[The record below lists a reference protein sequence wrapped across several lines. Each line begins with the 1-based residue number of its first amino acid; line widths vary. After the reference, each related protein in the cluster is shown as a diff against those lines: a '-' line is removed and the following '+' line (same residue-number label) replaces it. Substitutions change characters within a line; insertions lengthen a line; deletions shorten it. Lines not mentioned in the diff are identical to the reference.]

1 MRRRASV
8 FCYSHRFSRSLM
20 VRFIA
25 RSHHAS
31 SALFG
36 AALFAFATRAA
47 GAQFGLA
54 EYQQRRDR
62 LLGQLPESAVVVAL
76 GAHEPP
82 QDYLAFYQSPAFN
95 YLTGFLE
102 PDAALVMVKSPRGN
116 TTTLFVEPRVPAR
129 EVWVG
134 ARLGTEGATRRT
146 GIPARDNSRFAEVL
160 DSLAGADRVLYF
172 VGDFPGSDDTGVLTP
187 DQQLVAALRK
197 EHSNLTVKNATPF
210 VEQLRGTKSAG
221 ELALIR
227 QAADITA
234 RAERDAMLAL
244 QPGMN
249 EFEIQALIEYDFR
262 RNGADRPSFASIVG
276 SGPNAT
282 TLHYNADDRFIQRGD
297 VVVMDVGASYKG
309 YAADVTRTIPA
320 TGVYSPEQ
328 RAIYQIVRD
337 AQAAGERQAK
347 LGAAAHLMSDSATAV
362 LAQGLTRLGLIE
374 STGASYDCDVG
385 GRTARCPQYEL
396 YYMHGLGH
404 GIGLEVHDPDQY
416 YFTDTIAPGSAFTI
430 EPGIYVRSDVLDVL
444 PQTSRNR
451 ELATKLRD
459 AVARYR
465 DIGVRIEDD
474 YIATPGG
481 VEWISR
487 APRELDEIEAVM
499 KAPRAPWPAPRDSA
513 LVDRYRSP

>member
-1 MRRRASV
+1 MVCRRLVSI
-8 FCYSHRFSRSLM
+8 SRH
-20 VRFIA
+20 A
-25 RSHHAS
+25 RV
-31 SALFG
+31 ALLG
-36 AALFAFATRAA
+36 AALLFPVAPGAS
-47 GAQFGLA
+47 AQFGPS
-54 EYQQRRDR
+54 EYQQRRER
-62 LLGQLPESAVVVAL
+62 LLAQLPESAVVVAL

-82 QDYLAFYQSPAFN
+82 QDYLAFYQSPSFT

-102 PDAALVMVKSPRGN
+102 PDAALVMARSAHG
-116 TTTLFVEPRVPAR
+116 TTTMLFVEPRVPAR

-134 ARLGTEGATRRT
+134 SRLGTEGATRRT
-146 GIPARDNSRFAEVL
+146 GITARDNSQFPDVL
-160 DSLAGADRVLYF
+160 DSLATAGRVLYF
-172 VGDFPGSDDTGVLTP
+172 VGDFPGGEDGGVLSA

-197 EHSNLTVKNATPF
+197 QHSNLTVKNATPF

-227 QAADITA
+227 QAAEITA

-337 AQAAGERQAK
+337 AQAAAERQAK
-347 LGAAAHLMSDSATAV
+347 VGAAAHLMSDSATAV

-374 STGASYDCDVG
+374 SPGASYDCDFG
-385 GRTARCPQYEL
+385 GRTARCPQYQL

-416 YFTDTIAPGSAFTI
+416 YFTETIAPGSAFTI

-444 PQTSRNR
+444 PETPRNR
-451 ELATKLRD
+451 EIIAKLHD
-459 AVARYR
+459 AVSRYR
-465 DIGVRIEDD
+465 DIGVRVEDD
-474 YIATPGG
+474 YIATPAG

-487 APRELDEIEAVM
+487 APRELTEIEALM

-513 LVDRYRSP
+513 LVNGYRPPR

>member
-1 MRRRASV
+1 MLR
-8 FCYSHRFSRSLM
+8 HRINTLSGR
-20 VRFIA
+20 V
-25 RSHHAS
+25 S

-36 AALFAFATRAA
+36 AALVVVAARAA
-47 GAQFGLA
+47 AAQFGPT
-54 EYQQRRDR
+54 EYQQRRER
-62 LLGQLPESAVVVAL
+62 LLAQLPDSAVVIAL

-82 QDYLAFYQSPAFN
+82 QDYLSFYQSPSFT

-102 PDAALVMVKSPRGN
+102 PDAALVMAKSPRGV
-116 TTTLFVEPRVPAR
+116 TTTLFVEPRVPER

-134 ARLGTEGATRRT
+134 ARLGIEGAARRT
-146 GIPARDNSRFAEVL
+146 GIAARDNSQLAEVL
-160 DSLAGADRVLYF
+160 DSLAIADRVLYF
-172 VGDFPGSDDTGVLTP
+172 VGDFPGGEDTGALTG
-187 DQQLVAALRK
+187 DQQVVAALRK
-197 EHSNLTVKNATPF
+197 QHMSLTVKNATPF
-210 VEQLRGTKSAG
+210 VEQLRGTKSGG

-227 QAADITA
+227 QSAEITA
-234 RAERDAMLAL
+234 RAQRDAMLAL
-244 QPGMN
+244 APGMN

-262 RNGADRPSFASIVG
+262 RNGAERPSFASIVG

-282 TLHYNADDRFIQRGD
+282 TLHYNIDDRFIQRGD

-337 AQAAGERQAK
+337 AQAAAERQAR

-362 LAQGLTRLGLIE
+362 LARGLTSLGLIE
-374 STGASYDCDVG
+374 SPGATYDCGVG

-444 PQTSRNR
+444 PQTPGNR
-451 ELATKLRD
+451 EMAGKLRN
-459 AVARYR
+459 AVATYHN
-465 DIGVRIEDD
+465 IGVRIEDD
-474 YIATPGG
+474 YIATPSG

-487 APRELDEIEAVM
+487 APREIAEIEAIM
-499 KAPRAPWPAPRDSA
+499 KAPRAAWPTARDSA
-513 LVDRYRSP
+513 LVKRYGSSR